1 MNRWV
6 IRLVG
11 IMVLLVLFMMMIQM
25 LNTLQRLAATQ
36 QQSAPAP

>member
-36 QQSAPAP
+36 QQSAPR